1 MPIELSPRDL
11 LSMHH
16 TSETCVFNA
25 FHLVPKHICDLT
37 SHLDPK
43 LDSTSRKKCHKNENH
58 LTNKNLKTKN
68 DIDLVFCIYKGGNT
82 NNSSNCS

>member
-16 TSETCVFNA
+16 PSETCVFA
-25 FHLVPKHICDLT
+25 FHLVPKHLCGLT
-37 SHLDPK
+37 SRITK
-43 LDSTSRKKCHKNENH
+43 LDSMSRKKCHNENR